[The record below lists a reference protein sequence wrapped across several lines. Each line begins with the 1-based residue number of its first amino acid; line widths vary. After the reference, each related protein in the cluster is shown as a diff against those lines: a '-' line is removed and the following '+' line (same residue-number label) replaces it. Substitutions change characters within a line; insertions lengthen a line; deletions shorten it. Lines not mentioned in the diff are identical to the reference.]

1 MKCICSGKDFYLDK
15 KGKLTL
21 LRWVNSI
28 KGNQYF
34 VAEDEKKNAHIY
46 HVLRRNDQ
54 GSIVEIEMIK

>member
-46 HVLRRNDQ
+46 HVVKRNDQ